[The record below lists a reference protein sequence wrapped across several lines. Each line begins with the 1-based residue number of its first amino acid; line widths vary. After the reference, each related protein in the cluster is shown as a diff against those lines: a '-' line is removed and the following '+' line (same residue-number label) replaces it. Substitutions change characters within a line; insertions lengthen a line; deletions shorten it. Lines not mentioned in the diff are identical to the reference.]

1 MLRRFRRHASGT
13 AAIEF
18 GFIAPALLALVM
30 GGVEFGSILYTYAAA
45 EFATNDVARQLAT
58 NRISQSQVQSAIVP
72 RLPAWAQANAA
83 ASATATNA
91 STPSSNIYTVTTTIP
106 MANATPSTY
115 LRSFYGSRTL
125 HIVVSVQQ
133 EPTS

>member
-1 MLRRFRRHASGT
+1 MLRRFTCHASGVT
-13 AAIEF
+13 AVEF
-18 GFIAPALLALVM
+18 SLLAPVLIALVM

-58 NRISQSQVQSAIVP
+58 NRISSSQVQPLIVP
-72 RLPAWAQANAA
+72 RLPVWAQATAA
-83 ASATATNA
+83 ASATASNA
-91 STPSSNIYTVTTTIP
+91 STPSSNIWTVTTTIP

-125 HIVVSVQQ
+125 HITVSVQQ